1 MLTSCIPKVR
11 WCLVFS
17 RVEKLKRWWYHSV
30 CVCLSVCVCGVV
42 LFSLE
47 HSKNLKLHAPKVS
60 SRFFKGR
67 YTKTRD
73 NGTTLVPDLLA
84 ENFFWNPARAFI
96 PRSVCLSVH
105 PKIYK
110 TLQYLTKPFS
120 TWLNM
125 KQILSPPP
133 CISRDHQGSF
143 GNMPELPWQS
153 RHFFSMYN
161 VQTSF
166 FLLPEFGCWTNMI
179 FLNVCSR
186 VFQVFFNI
194 VSRVLQGYFNS
205 LSNVFQGCYSFR
217 TSNQLVWCPFLA
229 ASRFWWWEH
238 DTGT

>member
-1 MLTSCIPKVR
+1 MLTTCIPKVR

-17 RVEKLKRWWYHSV
+17 RVEQLKRWWCHLV
-30 CVCLSVCVCGVV
+30 VVCLSVCVCGVV

-133 CISRDHQGSF
+133 PALVGTIKEALAICRSFLDKVVIFFPCIMSR
-143 GNMPELPWQS
+143 LL
-153 RHFFSMYN
+153 FF
-161 VQTSF
+161 VARIR
-166 FLLPEFGCWTNMI
+166 LLDKYDLFECLFKGVSSI
-179 FLNVCSR
+179 FQHC
-186 VFQVFFNI
+186 FK
-194 VSRVLQGYFNS
+194 G
-205 LSNVFQGCYSFR
+205 
-217 TSNQLVWCPFLA
+217 
-229 ASRFWWWEH
+229 ASRLFQ
-238 DTGT
+238 